1 MSQAT
6 RHVILGDLCE
16 DYVITS
22 DGEAHCG
29 LLGGDAAFAVVGARI
44 WSESV
49 SVIARV
55 SVDFPRSSLDAL
67 QRSGIELSGIR
78 IVEGSSDARRFF
90 AYLSLE
96 ERTEANPASHF
107 LRIGQ
112 PMPKELLGHPRGQ
125 DHVRLMQGL
134 PFTELRPG
142 DLPSELI
149 STSAAHVCPA
159 GRLAH
164 SLLPPRLR
172 ELGAEIVTLDAGPT
186 ELQPDQS
193 KELSSVVRGL
203 DAFLAS
209 EEEARSLFRPMRPDV
224 WEMAETLSDMGCRIV
239 VLKAGARGQYVW
251 DRAERKRWHVAAYP
265 VHPKD
270 PTGAGSAYCGGFLVG
285 FASRGDALEGALF
298 GSVSA
303 SLVVEGSG
311 ALFALDALPGLAQA
325 RLNALRSTAKHV

>member
-6 RHVILGDLCE
+6 RYAILGDLCE
-16 DYVITS
+16 DYIITS

-29 LLGGDAAFAVVGARI
+29 ILGGDAAFAVVGARI

-49 SVIARV
+49 SVTARV
-55 SVDFPRSSLDAL
+55 GADFPRSALDAL
-67 QRSGIELSGIR
+67 LKSGIELSGIR
-78 IVEGSSDARRFF
+78 IVEGSSDAIRFY

-112 PMPKELLGHPRGQ
+112 PMPKELLRRQSGQ
-125 DHVRLMQGL
+125 DHPRPLQGPSAL
-134 PFTELRPG
+134 ELRPA
-142 DLPSELI
+142 DLLPELF
-149 STSAAHVCPA
+149 STNAAHVCPA

-172 ELGAEIVTLDAGPT
+172 ELGAKIVTLDAGPT

-209 EEEARSLFRPMRPDV
+209 EEEARSLFRPRRPDV
-224 WEMAETLSDMGCRIV
+224 WEMAETLSDLGCRVV
-239 VLKAGARGQYVW
+239 VLKAGAKGQYVW
-251 DRAERKRWHVAAYP
+251 DRAGRKRWHVAAYP

-285 FASRGDALEGALF
+285 FASREDALEGALF

-303 SLVVEGSG
+303 SLVIEGSG

-325 RLNALRSTAKHV
+325 RLNALRSTAKLA